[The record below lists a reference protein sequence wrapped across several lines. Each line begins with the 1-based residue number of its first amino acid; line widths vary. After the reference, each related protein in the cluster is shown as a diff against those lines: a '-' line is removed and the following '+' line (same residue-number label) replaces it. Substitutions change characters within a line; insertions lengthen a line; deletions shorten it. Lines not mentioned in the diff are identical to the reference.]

1 MGALQIKWEKRAQT
15 RFDDIAAWYT
25 CNLGQKAA
33 LNFVSGIYDTLET
46 LSYSPRIGTVDQRR
60 STVKTTYYTFLS
72 HPKYR
77 IIYRFTKTT
86 LYVVTIHATLMEY
99 N

>member
-1 MGALQIKWEKRAQT
+1 MGALQIKWGKRAQI

-25 CNLGQKAA
+25 RNLGQKAA
-33 LNFVSGIYDTLET
+33 LNFASGIYDTLET
-46 LSYSPRIGTVDQRR
+46 LSHSPKIGIIDQRH
-60 STVKTTYYTFLS
+60 STVKIKYYTFLS

-86 LYVVTIHATLMEY
+86 LYVVTIHATLMKP
-99 N
+99 